1 MTRAPISCSML
12 SSLSR
17 SPSSILST
25 GMPVQRLTTPA
36 ISCAVTSSRSIALP
50 AAASATSSCFSKPG
64 IVPYCSSP
72 ALARSPERCACSNSM
87 RAPSSRSLIFA
98 SAEILSF
105 SACQR
110 CVSSSD
116 CCSRLASSPSRLAK
130 RSFDAASLSL
140 PSASRSIFSWM
151 MRRSSVS
158 ISSGFDST
166 SIRKRDAASSMRSM
180 ALSGR
185 NRSEI

>member
-1 MTRAPISCSML
+1 MTRAPISCSIL

-25 GMPVQRLTTPA
+25 GMPVQRLTTLA
-36 ISCAVTSSRSIALP
+36 MSCAVTSSRNMALP
-50 AAASATSSCFSKPG
+50 AAPSASSSCFSKPG
-64 IVPYCSSP
+64 MVPYCSSP
-72 ALARSPERCACSNSM
+72 ALARSPERWACSSSI
-87 RAPSSRSLIFA
+87 RAPSSSSLILA

-110 CVSSSD
+110 WVSSSD
-116 CCSRLASSPSRLAK
+116 CCSKLANSLSKLAK
-130 RSFDAASLSL
+130 RSLDAVSLSL
-140 PSASRSIFSWM
+140 PSASRSIFNWM
-151 MRRSSVS
+151 IRRSSVS

-166 SIRKRDAASSMRSM
+166 SIRNRDAASSIRSM

-185 NRSEI
+185 KRSEI